1 MDSTLPKCCCNY
13 IHVKCIATS
22 VQYPT
27 LKHNFPAIQL
37 ENHKTWL
44 VVGTQFW
51 QYSTENHK
59 MKDCLNKDGGKKPKK
74 SQLKLESFWRLVAHS
89 WRRTVV
95 SSLLFLR
102 WNIADS
108 LTGKLG
114 KNGLISMQPHIT
126 PLQGFLSTQNVRHLC
141 KEKSA
146 INTAIGGTLLEAS
159 TTMKG
164 ATLFKKISTCRD
176 DFWPGSAQLC
186 NPW

>member
-1 MDSTLPKCCCNY
+1 MCSTPHWNTISQQSSWKTIKPGLLVGHSFDN
-13 IHVKCIATS
+13 
-22 VQYPT
+22 
-27 LKHNFPAIQL
+27 IQL
-37 ENHKTWL
+37 KTIKWKT
-44 VVGTQFW
+44 VWTRMVKN
-51 QYSTENHK
+51 SR
-59 MKDCLNKDGGKKPKK
+59 KK
-74 SQLKLESFWRLVAHS
+74 SQLKLGSFWRLVAHS

-95 SSLLFLR
+95 SSLLFQR

-108 LTGKLG
+108 LKGKLG

-176 DFWPGSAQLC
+176 DFWPGSAHLC
-186 NPW
+186 NLW

>member
-1 MDSTLPKCCCNY
+1 
-13 IHVKCIATS
+13 
-22 VQYPT
+22 
-27 LKHNFPAIQL
+27 
-37 ENHKTWL
+37 
-44 VVGTQFW
+44 
-51 QYSTENHK
+51 

-164 ATLFKKISTCRD
+164 ATLFKKSQHAEMTFD
-176 DFWPGSAQLC
+176 QALHNSAIHDKCHSVTVLALPRELKTIPSIPH
-186 NPW
+186 NLHASFKSASHY